1 MPRVQI
7 NAPQITLLVRFI
19 FELFE
24 YAASFSPSVTPPP
37 ADSAE
42 GGGRVLSLRVGG
54 TLPPNRRSK
63 QETGGGRGR
72 GRGQRG
78 QGGQGGGG

>member
-37 ADSAE
+37 ADSVDGGVGGALLA
-42 GGGRVLSLRVGG
+42 GGGDASPQSPQQPKDGEG
-54 TLPPNRRSK
+54 
-63 QETGGGRGR
+63 
-72 GRGQRG
+72 
-78 QGGQGGGG
+78 